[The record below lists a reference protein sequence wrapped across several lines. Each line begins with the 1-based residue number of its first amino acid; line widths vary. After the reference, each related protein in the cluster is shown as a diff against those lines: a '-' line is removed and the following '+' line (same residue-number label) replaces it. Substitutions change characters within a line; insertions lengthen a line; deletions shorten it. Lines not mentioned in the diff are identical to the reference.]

1 MGCRNDAAPESERQA
16 HRSTRTTEGSRYD
29 PRSHLLRYCLYSC
42 SSAGVTVWGRVHK
55 QLLWETELFREL
67 AIETLSDQRTAVQ
80 KMLGYSSISLFMETL
95 NE

>member
-1 MGCRNDAAPESERQA
+1 MLLSGVNGKRAGALGPLN
-16 HRSTRTTEGSRYD
+16 GSRYD
-29 PRSHLLRYCLYSC
+29 PRSHLLDYCLCSC

-67 AIETLSDQRTAVQ
+67 AIETLSDQRRAAQ
-80 KMLGYSSISLFMETL
+80 KIFGYSSISLFMETL